1 MIPFA
6 LRFLFV
12 LCMGC
17 CALMADELESG
28 FRSPPPEA
36 RPLTMAQW
44 VNGNVTR
51 EGITAD
57 LESMKRV
64 GLQGL
69 LLFDVDLPYSP
80 PGPVKFMGGEWRDL
94 MRHTASETQRLG
106 LDFGF
111 HNCPGWSSSG
121 GPWITPELSMQK
133 LVWSEKTLKGPASVI
148 AKDLPLPK
156 IDRKWNFYRDVALLA
171 VPAKGGKS
179 LDLAKSPALPAGD
192 WRVFRFGHTTNSKV
206 NLPAPKAATG
216 LEFDKFNP
224 QAAELH
230 FRSYTAKL
238 LDDSKDFAG
247 RSLNMVEMDSYESG
261 PQDWT
266 ARFPEEFKKRRG
278 YDIIPWLPALAGVTV
293 GSETESLKFREDM
306 RRTIAELF
314 DENCYGRFAGLVH
327 QRKGMKLVLEPYGGP
342 FDLLT
347 VGRHG
352 DLNMATFWNG
362 VPWGMGDI
370 RINASACHTWGKR
383 IVGCEAF
390 TGAPL
395 TTQWNQDPC
404 SLKPLGDQAL
414 TLGVNRLVLH
424 SMVQQPWMN
433 AKPGMTLG
441 YFGTQFGRTLT
452 WWEQSRPWFDYLAR
466 CQFLLQQGHFAAD
479 VLMLD
484 RQAAPAPVEGA
495 KAGSATAKRE
505 EAPVGYLGDHCSEK
519 ALIERASV
527 RDGRIIF
534 PDGMSYRL
542 LVLPNQKTMTL
553 SIARKLKTLVS
564 DGAIVIGPKP
574 AELPGLEGGAAALNE
589 LRQLADELWDSGRIQ
604 TVSAKERLQQ
614 LGHGPDFSTPAD
626 SVLWIHRRTP
636 TADIYFLSNQKEEER
651 TVPCTFR
658 VTGKQP
664 ELWDAAT
671 GEASDAGTYRRE
683 GDCTI
688 LPIRFDPHGSVFVVF
703 RRAETS
709 GDSAKSPNWRNFTSG
724 TKLSGSWQ
732 VAFDPAWGGPAQ
744 ATFPQLGDWSK
755 RPENGIRF
763 YSGTATYFKNFDL
776 TPELASRQS
785 LWLDLGNVKNL
796 AEVELNGKN
805 LGVLWKPPFRCQIDG
820 AAKSGLNRLVIRI
833 TNLWPNRLIG
843 DEHEPPDIT
852 WGNESEWRHS
862 EPHGKIGRPM
872 ATLPPWLVNGQV
884 RPSKGRFTVTTWN
897 YYTKDSP
904 LLPSG
909 LLGPVAILREVP
921 Q

>member
-1 MIPFA
+1 M
-6 LRFLFV
+6 
-12 LCMGC
+12 
-17 CALMADELESG
+17 
-28 FRSPPPEA
+28 
-36 RPLTMAQW
+36 TQW

-57 LESMKRV
+57 LESIKRV

-69 LLFDVDLPYSP
+69 LLFDVDLPQSP
-80 PGPVKFMGGEWRDL
+80 PGPVKFMSDEWRDL
-94 MRHTASETQRLG
+94 MRHTASEAQRLG
-106 LDFGF
+106 LEFGF

-133 LVWSEKTLKGPASVI
+133 LVWSEKTVKGPMSVTV
-148 AKDLPLPK
+148 KDLPQPK
-156 IDRKWNFYRDVALLA
+156 IDKKWNFYRDVALLA
-171 VPAKGGKS
+171 VPAKGGKT
-179 LDLAKSPALPAGD
+179 LDLAKSSALPAGD

-206 NLPAPKAATG
+206 NLPAPKAGTG

-230 FRSYTAKL
+230 FQSYTAKL

-278 YDIIPWLPALAGVTV
+278 YDIIPWLPVLAGVTV

-314 DENCYGRFAGLVH
+314 DEIGYGRFAELVR
-327 QRKGMKLVLEPYGGP
+327 QRKGMKFVLEPYGGP

-347 VGRHG
+347 VARHG
-352 DLNMATFWNG
+352 DFNMATFWNG
-362 VPWGMGDI
+362 VAWGMGDI

-395 TTQWNQDPC
+395 ATQWNQDPY
-404 SLKPLGDQAL
+404 SLKPLGDQAF

-441 YFGTQFGRTLT
+441 YFGTHFGRTLT

-466 CQFLLQQGHFAAD
+466 CQFMLQQGHFAAD

-505 EAPVGYLGDHCSEK
+505 EAPAGHLGDHCSEK

-527 RDGRIIF
+527 RDGRIIL
-534 PDGMSYRL
+534 PDGMNYRL
-542 LVLPNQKTMTL
+542 LVLPDQKTMTL
-553 SIARKLKTLVS
+553 PIARKLKTLVTN
-564 DGAIVIGPKP
+564 GAIIIGPKP
-574 AELPGLEGGAAALNE
+574 TELPGLEGGAAALTE
-589 LRQLADELWDSGRIQ
+589 LRKLADELWDSGRIEA
-604 TVSAKERLQQ
+604 VSAKEKLQQ
-614 LGHGPDFSTPAD
+614 LGLGPDFSTPAD

-636 TADIYFLSNQKEEER
+636 SADIYFLSNQKEEER
-651 TVPCTFR
+651 TVLCTFR
-658 VTGKQP
+658 VNGKQP

-671 GEASDAGTYRRE
+671 GTIADAGTSRTE
-683 GDCTI
+683 GKHTT
-688 LPIRFDPHGSVFVVF
+688 LPIRLDPHGSMFVVF
-703 RRAETS
+703 RRAPAADPAVET
-709 GDSAKSPNWRNFTSG
+709 KNWLEFETVS
-724 TKLSGSWQ
+724 TLAGSWT
-732 VAFDPAWGGPAQ
+732 VNFDRAQGGPGQIA
-744 ATFPQLGDWSK
+744 FSKLEDWSQ
-755 RPENGIRF
+755 RSENGIRYF
-763 YSGTATYFKNFDL
+763 SGTVTYETTIELSKAELKN
-776 TPELASRQS
+776 P
-785 LWLDLGNVKNL
+785 LWLDLGQIKNL
-796 AEVELNGKN
+796 AEVEMNGKN
-805 LGVLWKPPFRCQIDG
+805 LGILWKPPFRCNISHAVKIG
-820 AAKSGLNRLVIRI
+820 TNHLTVRI

-843 DEHEPPDIT
+843 DEHEPPDIE
-852 WGNESEWRHS
+852 WGKEGEWRHS

-872 ATLPPWLVNGQV
+872 ASLPPWLVNGQA
-884 RPSKGRFTVTTWN
+884 RPSKGRYTVTSWN

-921 Q
+921 PTPESD